1 MAWRRQK
8 RLQFV
13 SEAQSEGR
21 TREIYHEIKQA
32 LGIPQ
37 VHPYFQALAAH
48 PRLLELYWAAAKPV
62 IESQEFFGVARRLG
76 ADAYTRVHNYFR
88 IPDLGSAMRKA
99 GLTDA
104 AMQEL
109 TTVVELYHYTN
120 APLLLLV
127 AEQMLAFDGS
137 CTPHGTCT
145 QPADHPVFSELPI
158 SVEEHAAPAPTRRI
172 YEEMKHLL
180 GCSFVPADYCALARW
195 PDFLHAYWSALRPIA
210 RSPLYQQSQHG
221 IRQTALSL
229 VDELPATPQLTLLTL
244 EENGVDEEGVTYAVH
259 VTERF
264 LQLLSSQIMNVALAR
279 IGLDGGNEWAEA
291 KPERST
297 AAGMPI
303 PKDIAAEPAA

>member
-13 SEAQSEGR
+13 SEAQAEGR
-21 TREIYHEIKQA
+21 TREIFDEVKRA

-37 VHPYFQALAAH
+37 VHPYFQAMAAH

-76 ADAYTRVHNYFR
+76 ADAYTRVHNYFQ
-88 IPDLGSAMRKA
+88 IPDLSAAMREA

-109 TTVVELYHYTN
+109 TTVVELYHYSN
-120 APLLLLV
+120 APMLLLV

-137 CTPHGTCT
+137 CSPHGTCT
-145 QPADHPVFSELPI
+145 QPADHPVFSELPV

-195 PDFLHAYWSALRPIA
+195 PDFLNAYWTALKPVA

-229 VDELPATPQLTLLTL
+229 VDELPNTPQLTLLAL
-244 EENGVDEEGVTYAVH
+244 EENGAEEEEVTYAVQ

-264 LQLLSSQIMNVALAR
+264 LQLLSSQVLNVALAR
-279 IGLDGGNEWAEA
+279 IGLDGGNEQREVKAE
-291 KPERST
+291 KT
-297 AAGMPI
+297 AAAVVI
-303 PKDIAAEPAA
+303 PKDVLGEPAA